1 MTDAVNH
8 PSHYQQYSHEVIALT
23 SLLTFCE
30 GNAYK
35 YLLRSP
41 FKGREVED
49 LQKALWYLEWIDKHQ
64 APALRPLKR
73 KWYGLALDFE
83 RDLNGMGHPE
93 LAEIVACVR
102 KYWYR
107 QAIILLRVLIK
118 RKSNETV

>member
-8 PSHYQQYSHEVIALT
+8 PSHYQQYSHEVISLT
-23 SLLTFCE
+23 SLLSFCE

-41 FKGREVED
+41 FKGKEIED

-83 RDLNGMGHPE
+83 RDLNGMRHPE
-93 LAEIVACVR
+93 LAEIVSCIR

-107 QAIILLRVLIK
+107 QAIILLRALIK
-118 RKSNETV
+118 RKEDETV